1 MAPIRNDVANVAEI
15 LFYNTTTKEITHS
28 NAISVAVANS
38 LIMVASEPA
47 NNKGAGGDTKG
58 MVFLANDAFYYC
70 TTDHDGTTNI
80 WSRIAST
87 DAW

>member
-1 MAPIRNDVANVAEI
+1 VDNVAEI
-15 LFYNTTTKEITHS
+15 LFYNITTKEITYS
-28 NAISVAVANS
+28 NTISVAVANS
-38 LIMVASEPA
+38 LIMVASAPA

-58 MVFLANDAFYYC
+58 MVYLANNYFYYC
-70 TTDHDGTTNI
+70 TANYDGTTNV